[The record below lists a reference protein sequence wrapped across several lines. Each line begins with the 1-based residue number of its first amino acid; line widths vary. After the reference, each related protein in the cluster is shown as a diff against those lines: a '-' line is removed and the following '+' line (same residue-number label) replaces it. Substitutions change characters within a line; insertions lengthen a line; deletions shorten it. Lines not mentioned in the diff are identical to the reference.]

1 MYPHHDFMAVMII
14 VVIFVTVP
22 IEITTVSNIM
32 VGNIVMVVGRS
43 YGR

>member
-22 IEITTVSNIM
+22 IEIVA
-32 VGNIVMVVGRS
+32 VGNVVVVVGRS
-43 YGR
+43 HRR